1 MFWRKIKSVVT
12 NPLSVSRRLKGILRH
27 SLYPS
32 IDSSAIVIKPLLFT
46 AKHITL
52 GKNTFVFNNAR
63 IEGVTYYAGKHFRPQ
78 IKIGEGTTIQQNCHI
93 TCANL
98 VQIGEYCAIT
108 HNVTIT
114 DIDHS
119 YEYSPYNYPPPICNP
134 LIVRDI
140 RIGGKCM
147 IFANAVILG
156 GTSIG
161 NNCVVAAN
169 SVLRGNYPDNSVIAG
184 SPAIIIKRY
193 NEITGIWERTN
204 PDGSFIE

>member
-1 MFWRKIKSVVT
+1 
-12 NPLSVSRRLKGILRH
+12 
-27 SLYPS
+27 
-32 IDSSAIVIKPLLFT
+32 
-46 AKHITL
+46 
-52 GKNTFVFNNAR
+52 
-63 IEGVTYYAGKHFRPQ
+63 
-78 IKIGEGTTIQQNCHI
+78 
-93 TCANL
+93 
-98 VQIGEYCAIT
+98 
-108 HNVTIT
+108 
-114 DIDHS
+114 
-119 YEYSPYNYPPPICNP
+119 
-134 LIVRDI
+134 
-140 RIGGKCM
+140 M